1 MCWNANASLT
11 SFIVG
16 TIINIFV
23 MLYFRSKIIL
33 AICITWQ
40 WVLMMQLSEY
50 FVWKG
55 QESKDRKQQL
65 KIGSQAAL
73 IFNITQPFVVFLC
86 LICISNVKL
95 SFKIVASITI
105 LTYISFMIKNLNEQ
119 KEYNSLKPSPKC
131 KHMSLQ
137 WWSDIKDSGILYCI
151 TLIMIILLL
160 LRPISLSLFLCC
172 YLIITIVISMMFYGC
187 GQASMWCWLV
197 VPFPIFLGIFYNQ
210 YMTK

>member
-16 TIINIFV
+16 TIINISV
-23 MLYFRSKIIL
+23 MLYFKSTIIF

-55 QESKDRKQQL
+55 QDSKDRKREL
-65 KIGSQAAL
+65 KIGSEAAL
-73 IFNITQPFVVFLC
+73 IFNITQPLVVFLC
-86 LICISNVKL
+86 LIFISNVKL
-95 SFKIVASITI
+95 SFKIVASIII
-105 LTYISFMIKNLNEQ
+105 LFYISFMIKNLNQQ

-131 KHMSLQ
+131 KHMSLK
-137 WWSDIKDSGILYCI
+137 WWSDIKGSGALYCI

-160 LRPISLSLFLCC
+160 LRPISLSLFMCC

-187 GQASMWCWLV
+187 GQESMWCWLV
-197 VPFPIFLGIFYNQ
+197 VPFPIFLGIFYHR
-210 YMTK
+210 YLTK